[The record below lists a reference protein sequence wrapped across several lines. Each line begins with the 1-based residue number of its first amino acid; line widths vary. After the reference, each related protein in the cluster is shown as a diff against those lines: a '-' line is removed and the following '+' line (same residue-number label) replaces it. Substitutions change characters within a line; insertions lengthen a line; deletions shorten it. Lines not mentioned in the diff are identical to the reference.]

1 MLEITSHRNGEVLN
15 RQHGQETADGLI
27 VRLEGIADPQS
38 RVTVNGI
45 PAERRDRL
53 FFATCRLTERINR
66 VTVASHNKFG
76 DFQQSI
82 TLVWDKQSFKR
93 YAARIDD
100 NIFFLREIARDRPK
114 SLLDHFYL
122 KNLHRLHLD
131 YGTKFIL
138 KCFYR
143 DDHHG
148 FAMKDFPDRYREEF
162 REHSDWLKLSF
173 HAYSEFPDRPYQH
186 ATAARLA
193 SDFDLVKDEIIRF
206 AGEESFI
213 APTNVHWAML
223 PPDLFSVLRARGSK
237 VLTSGGFLSN
247 RIIVEGEIV
256 EVSSAACDIGFFY
269 EQDVARYM
277 QARRCFYDPDHDL
290 FLSRTFFCCNI
301 DTPAEI
307 EQKIRAEDAC
317 RNGTDMMEAVTHE
330 QYAFSD
336 YAGFLPD
343 YFKRLEMACKTL
355 TELNYQPVFFSLGIF
370 GNTAWG
376 ESDK

>member
-15 RQHGQETADGLI
+15 HQQGQESADGLTI
-27 VRLEGIADPQS
+27 RLEGIADPQS
-38 RVTVNGI
+38 LVTVNGS

-53 FFATCRLTERINR
+53 FSAFVRLTEKISR
-66 VTVASHNKFG
+66 VTVAAHNKFG

-82 TLVWDKQSFKR
+82 TLVWDKKSCKR

-100 NIFFLREIARDRPK
+100 NIFFLREIARERPK
-114 SLLDHFYL
+114 SLLEHFYL
-122 KNLHRLHLD
+122 KNLHRLHQD

-148 FAMKDFPDRYREEF
+148 FEMKEFPDCYRGEF

-193 SDFDLVKDEIIRF
+193 SDFDLVKDQIIRF

-223 PPDLFSVLRARGSK
+223 PPELFSVLRERGSR

-256 EVSSAACDIGFFY
+256 EVGAASCDIGFFY
-269 EQDVARYM
+269 EQDVARHM
-277 QARRCFYDPDHDL
+277 QAKRCFYDPDHDL

-301 DTPAEI
+301 DTSAEI
-307 EQKIRAEDAC
+307 ERKIRVEDA
-317 RNGTDMMEAVTHE
+317 RREGTDIMEAVTHE
-330 QYAFSD
+330 QYAFRD

-343 YFKRLEMACKTL
+343 YFQRLETACKTL
-355 TELNYQPVFFSLGIF
+355 SELDYQPVFFSQGIF

-376 ESDK
+376 K

>member
-15 RQHGQETADGLI
+15 HQHGHETAEGLVI
-27 VRLEGIADPQS
+27 LLEGIADPQS
-38 RVTVNGI
+38 LVTVNGR
-45 PAERRDRL
+45 PAKRRDRM
-53 FFATCRLTERINR
+53 FSADVQLTGKTNR
-66 VTVASHNKFG
+66 VTVAAHNKFG
-76 DFQQSI
+76 DFQQCI

-100 NIFFLREIARDRPK
+100 NIFFLREIAAQRPK
-114 SLLDHFYL
+114 SLFEHFYL
-122 KNLHRLHLD
+122 KNLQRLHQD

-148 FAMKDFPDRYREEF
+148 FEMKEFPDRYREEF
-162 REHSDWLKLSF
+162 RDHSDWLKLSF

-186 ATAARLA
+186 ATATRLA
-193 SDFDLVKDEIIRF
+193 ADFDQVKNEIIRF

-223 PPDLFSVLRARGSK
+223 PPELFSVLYERGSR

-247 RIIVEGEIV
+247 RIVVEGEIV
-256 EVSSAACDIGFFY
+256 EVGSATCDIGFFY

-277 QARRCFYDPDHDL
+277 QAKRCFYDPDHDL

-301 DTPAEI
+301 DTQAEI
-307 EQKIRAEDAC
+307 EQKIRTEDAQ
-317 RNGTDMMEAVTHE
+317 RDGTDMMEAVTHE
-330 QYAFSD
+330 QYAFQD

-343 YFKRLEMACKTL
+343 YFQRLETACKVL
-355 TELNYQPVFFSLGIF
+355 TELDYQPVFFSKGIF
-370 GNTAWG
+370 GNTAW
-376 ESDK
+376 D

>member
-15 RQHGQETADGLI
+15 HQHGHETAEGLVI
-27 VRLEGIADPQS
+27 LLEGIADPQS
-38 RVTVNGI
+38 LVTVNGR
-45 PAERRDRL
+45 PAKRRDRM
-53 FFATCRLTERINR
+53 FSADVQLTGKTNR
-66 VTVASHNKFG
+66 VTVAAHNKFG
-76 DFQQSI
+76 DFQQCI

-100 NIFFLREIARDRPK
+100 NIFFLREIAAQRPK
-114 SLLDHFYL
+114 SLFEHFYL
-122 KNLHRLHLD
+122 KNLQRLHQD

-148 FAMKDFPDRYREEF
+148 FEMKDFPDRYREEF
-162 REHSDWLKLSF
+162 RDHSDWLKLSF

-186 ATAARLA
+186 ATATRLA
-193 SDFDLVKDEIIRF
+193 ADFDQVKNEIIRF

-223 PPDLFSVLRARGSK
+223 PPELFSVLYERGSR

-247 RIIVEGEIV
+247 RIVVEGEIV
-256 EVSSAACDIGFFY
+256 EVGSATCDIGFFY

-277 QARRCFYDPDHDL
+277 QAKRCFYDPDHDL

-307 EQKIRAEDAC
+307 EQKIRMEDAQ
-317 RNGTDMMEAVTHE
+317 RDGTDMMEAVTHE
-330 QYAFSD
+330 QYAFQD

-343 YFKRLEMACKTL
+343 YFQRLETACKVL
-355 TELNYQPVFFSLGIF
+355 TELDYQPVFFSKGIF
-370 GNTAWG
+370 GNTTW
-376 ESDK
+376 D